1 MNLFFT
7 FYVTLLFFLLTP
19 GILLTLPSTNSKRRT
34 IALVHAGV
42 FAVVFLLT
50 CKYVWNISTL
60 HMIMP
65 NIS

>member
-1 MNLFFT
+1 MNWFFT

>member
-1 MNLFFT
+1 MNWFFT

-19 GILLTLPSTNSKRRT
+19 GILLTLPSTNSKRH
-34 IALVHAGV
+34 IVALVHAGI

-50 CKYVWNISTL
+50 CKYVWQISTL

>member
-1 MNLFFT
+1 MNWFFT
-7 FYVTLLFFLLTP
+7 FYVTLLFFFLTP

-50 CKYVWNISTL
+50 FKYVWNISTL

>member
-34 IALVHAGV
+34 IALVHAGI
-42 FAVVFLLT
+42 FAVIFLLT
-50 CKYVWNISTL
+50 CKYVWKISTL